1 MKTHLNIL
9 MTENESNSWPIICS
23 FFVIYV
29 IVFFMCKLFL
39 CVYKKS
45 WTQIFPPFHHHNGF
59 VTINALGHS
68 MYTQFAVII
77 TKRAHCFHDFLHR
90 AHFISTNLSVLYFK
104 NHSRQH
110 MQHFSTCTT
119 LHKYMIPPFC
129 YSILSEKISK

>member
-9 MTENESNSWPIICS
+9 MTENESNSWPIICR

-29 IVFFMCKLFL
+29 IVFVMCKLFL

-90 AHFISTNLSVLYFK
+90 AHFISTKFERFIFQEPLKATYAALFNLHDSPQIYDPSLLLLYPIRK
-104 NHSRQH
+104 N
-110 MQHFSTCTT
+110 
-119 LHKYMIPPFC
+119 K
-129 YSILSEKISK
+129 